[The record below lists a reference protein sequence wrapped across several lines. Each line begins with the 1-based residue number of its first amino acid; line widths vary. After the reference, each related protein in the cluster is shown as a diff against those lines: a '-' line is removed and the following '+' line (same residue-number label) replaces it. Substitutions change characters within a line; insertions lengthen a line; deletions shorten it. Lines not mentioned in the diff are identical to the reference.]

1 MKMEKFLFKCLSIIA
16 ALLAIRAGYSE
27 DRASFQNCPCWAK
40 PNKLDFFAD
49 LLLWNLQETCTGWAF
64 EVDPMFTTGKS
75 LPPFAGNFDAT
86 LAQVTFDWKLGL
98 RTGLGYTLD
107 HDLWDTRLYY
117 TWFHTTSSDYLE
129 ASPGNVIQSQFIG
142 SEFLLA
148 PPVAPFLNPIFNK
161 AAIKWSVLYSMFN
174 WELGRM
180 CQISKTLSFRPFLGL
195 QGGEIN
201 QHIHAIWEGTNFNA
215 FEKMKHNF
223 WGIGPTLG
231 INTKWY
237 LVDVNNHSFIFFGDF
252 APAFLWGNWTFD
264 EVVKT
269 SNNFVTDNTLPDRK
283 MGSFVLQ
290 GMAGLAWK
298 VCYNHNRS
306 SFSLKLGY
314 EMQVW
319 TEHLQFF
326 HHFSGILHNAL
337 IIQGGTFRF
346 IFKF

>member
-1 MKMEKFLFKCLSIIA
+1 MKIKKFFFNGLSIIA
-16 ALLAIRAGYSE
+16 FLAIRSGYCE
-27 DRASFQNCPCWAK
+27 ERAFRNCSLPTNK
-40 PNKLDFFAD
+40 PNKLDLFAD
-49 LLLWNLQETCTGWAF
+49 LLVWNLQETCTGWAF
-64 EVDPMFTTGKS
+64 EVNPMFTTGQT
-75 LPPFAGNFDAT
+75 LPPFVGDFDAT
-86 LAQVTFDWKLGL
+86 LAQITFDWKLGL
-98 RTGLGYTLD
+98 RTGVDYILD
-107 HDLWDTRLYY
+107 NDLWNTRLYY
-117 TWFHTTSSDYLE
+117 TWFNTIGLDHLE
-129 ASPGNVIQSQFIG
+129 ASPGTVIQSQFIG

-148 PPVAPFLNPIFNK
+148 FPIAPFLNPIFNK
-161 AAIKWSVLYSMFN
+161 AAIKWTVVYNMFN
-174 WELGRM
+174 WDLGRN
-180 CQISKTLSFRPFLGL
+180 CQVSKSLSFRPYLGL
-195 QGGEIN
+195 QGGEIH
-201 QHIHAIWEGTNFNA
+201 QKIHAIWEGTSFNA

-223 WGIGPTLG
+223 WGVGPTLG
-231 INTKWY
+231 VNAKWY
-237 LVDVNNHSFIFFGDF
+237 LINLNNHSLVFFGDF
-252 APAFLWGNWTFD
+252 APTFLCGNWTFD

-269 SNNFVTDNTLPDRK
+269 SNNYATQNTLHPRT

-326 HHFSGILHNAL
+326 QHFSGILHNAL